1 MTGSGLYRGIMM
13 AEKFKRI
20 HIIVMDSVGI
30 GEASDAAR
38 YGDEGCDTLGH
49 TAKAKSGLHVPNLEK
64 LGLSNI
70 RPENPIEGVAVMEQ
84 PAAYFTKMH
93 EISAGKDSMD
103 GHWEMMGLPVMTP
116 LHTFPNGFPDEL
128 IRKIEAF
135 SGRKVIWNKPA
146 SGTEIIKKFGERQM
160 KTGELIIYTSGDSV
174 LQIAAHEQVIPL
186 KELYSICA
194 YCRKLTLDEPYHLG
208 RIIARPYVGDRA
220 DNFERTAN
228 RRDLTLEP
236 PEETVMDKLKAA
248 GLDSLA
254 IGKINDIFSGHG
266 ITEGWHTL
274 SNEDGM
280 NRLIEVLAQDF
291 HGLSFTN
298 LVDFDAK
305 YGHRREPVKFGNALE
320 AFDNQLGTV
329 LSRLSDHDLLLIT
342 ADHGNDPGFR
352 GTDHTREYVPL
363 LATSPM
369 FAEGR
374 PLPVRKTFAD
384 LGATIADNF
393 GVPLPDVGSSFLN
406 DLK

>member
-1 MTGSGLYRGIMM
+1 ME
-13 AEKFKRI
+13 EKFKRI

-30 GEASDAAR
+30 GEASDAAT

-49 TAKAKSGLHVPNLEK
+49 TAEAMGGLHVPNLEK

-70 RPENPIEGVAVMEQ
+70 RSEKPIQGVAVQEHPM
-84 PAAYFTKMH
+84 AFYTKMH
-93 EISAGKDSMD
+93 EVSAGKDSMD

-128 IRKIEAF
+128 IRKIEEF

-146 SGTEIIKKFGERQM
+146 SGTEIIKRFGERQM
-160 KTGELIIYTSGDSV
+160 KTGELIVYTSGDSV
-174 LQIAAHEQVIPL
+174 LQIAAHEKVIPL
-186 KELYSICA
+186 DELYEICE
-194 YCRKLTLDEPYHLG
+194 YSRKLTLAEPYHLG
-208 RIIARPYVGDRA
+208 RVIARPYIGDRA

-228 RRDLTLEP
+228 RRDLTLVP
-236 PEETVMDKLKAA
+236 PEKTVMDTLVEA
-248 GLDSLA
+248 GFESLA

-266 ITEGWHTL
+266 ISEGWHTV

-280 NRLIEVLAQDF
+280 NRLIYVLDRDF
-291 HGLSFTN
+291 RGLSFTN

-305 YGHRREPVKFGNALE
+305 YGHRREPVLFGKALE
-320 AFDNQLGTV
+320 AFDRQLGEAVAKLT
-329 LSRLSDHDLLLIT
+329 DQDLMMIT

-363 LATSPM
+363 LIYSPK

-374 PLPVRKTFAD
+374 ALAVRQTFSD
-384 LGATIADNF
+384 VGATAADNF
-393 GVPLPDVGSSFLN
+393 GVRMPRVGTSFLN
-406 DLK
+406 ELS